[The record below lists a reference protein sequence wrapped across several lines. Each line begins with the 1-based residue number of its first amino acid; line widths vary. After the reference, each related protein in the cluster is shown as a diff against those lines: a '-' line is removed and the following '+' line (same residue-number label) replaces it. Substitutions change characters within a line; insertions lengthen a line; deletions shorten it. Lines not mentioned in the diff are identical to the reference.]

1 MSEWEENIPTSSKE
15 DNGSWAKFR
24 KFFVKDYTQFIDD
37 REDKEKEVARIVVIG
52 KSRVGKGSFI
62 KAIGDS
68 QKPKKDESDPD
79 EFEIQGPPANVTHG
93 IIPGPLPIKKYGYS
107 DNKNRIIYFY
117 DAGGF
122 GDAYNENYDLEDAL
136 KKYQKE
142 NKIKFDAIIFMIDS
156 NYLGKID
163 IEPLKVQ
170 ENKVCFV
177 LYIAKQIDVLEFKT
191 DNAEKFQEEK
201 GKIKGN
207 ILEVLK
213 KKQGQ

>member
-1 MSEWEENIPTSSKE
+1 
-15 DNGSWAKFR
+15 
-24 KFFVKDYTQFIDD
+24 
-37 REDKEKEVARIVVIG
+37 
-52 KSRVGKGSFI
+52 
-62 KAIGDS
+62 
-68 QKPKKDESDPD
+68 
-79 EFEIQGPPANVTHG
+79 
-93 IIPGPLPIKKYGYS
+93 
-107 DNKNRIIYFY
+107 
-117 DAGGF
+117 
-122 GDAYNENYDLEDAL
+122 
-136 KKYQKE
+136 
-142 NKIKFDAIIFMIDS
+142 MIDS